1 MIGLIRLVPDAS
13 APSSSAPE
21 RDATPSGEHEGDEA
35 RRVALDEDSP
45 TNGLA
50 ELVLTLVRLL
60 HDLLEKQAIRRME
73 SGRLTDEE
81 VEKVG
86 KTLKRQAEEIEHLC
100 EVFGLDPSDLSLDL
114 GTVRGLHDLDEE
126 AGGQ

>member
-1 MIGLIRLVPDAS
+1 MLPVPDPNAS
-13 APSSSAPE
+13 LPA
-21 RDATPSGEHEGDEA
+21 DDEEAESVPLPGPDDA
-35 RRVALDEDSP
+35 RRVALDEDNP

-50 ELVLTLVRLL
+50 ELVLTLVKLL

-86 KTLKRQAEEIEHLC
+86 RTLKRQSEAIEHLC
-100 EVFGLDPSDLSLDL
+100 EVFGLDTSDLRLDL
-114 GTVRGLHDLDEE
+114 GTVRGVHDLEADPTEE
-126 AGGQ
+126 